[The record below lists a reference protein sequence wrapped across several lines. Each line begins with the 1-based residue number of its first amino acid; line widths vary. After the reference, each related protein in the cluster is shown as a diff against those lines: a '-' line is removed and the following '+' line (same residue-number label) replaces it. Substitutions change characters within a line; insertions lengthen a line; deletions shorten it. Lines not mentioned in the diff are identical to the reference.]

1 MVSEVPDKAHARKE
15 ITCIHCKNK
24 QIVSEAG
31 MKNVYQRL
39 YCYSCNNRIIYEDYK
54 DD

>member
-15 ITCIHCKNK
+15 ITCIHCRNK
-24 QIVSEAG
+24 QWVSEAL
-31 MKNVYQRL
+31 KELASRL
-39 YCYSCNNRIIYEDYK
+39 YCYSCQNEIKLEEYK